1 MDLKEIYTKLEAMD
15 GGSDI
20 VAAVKSEIEK
30 LNAEAKTHRE
40 KAAAA
45 QKELESS

>member
-30 LNAEAKTHRE
+30 
-40 KAAAA
+40 
-45 QKELESS
+45 

>member
-20 VAAVKSEIEK
+20 VAAVK
-30 LNAEAKTHRE
+30 AKS
-40 KAAAA
+40 KN
-45 QKELESS
+45 